1 MLVGL
6 HHHTTARVL
15 ICAEWIAAFLGS
27 VFAGK
32 TKRCNGAAAL
42 ILNVGVVR
50 CDSQQHPSNASA
62 GLGSPS
68 SSVIPVYSLRR
79 CCSLYFPTAC
89 SDLNAPST
97 TMVELSVFV
106 GMGAGFLLVWDL
118 LLAELSSAALTLLIL
133 GNVCYVVGIAFFI
146 LGEYKP
152 IYHVVWH
159 LFVVI
164 AAALHW
170 FCVYFFIVSVDITS
184 NSFTKARVV
193 ELVDTMQ
200 AAASA
205 TASMMHNS
213 MH

>member
-1 MLVGL
+1 
-6 HHHTTARVL
+6 
-15 ICAEWIAAFLGS
+15 
-27 VFAGK
+27 
-32 TKRCNGAAAL
+32 
-42 ILNVGVVR
+42 
-50 CDSQQHPSNASA
+50 
-62 GLGSPS
+62 
-68 SSVIPVYSLRR
+68 
-79 CCSLYFPTAC
+79 
-89 SDLNAPST
+89 
-97 TMVELSVFV
+97 MVELTVFV
-106 GMGAGFLLVWDL
+106 GMGAGFLFVWDL
-118 LLAELSSAALTLLIL
+118 LLAELSSSALTLLIL

-159 LFVVI
+159 LFVVM

-184 NSFTKARVV
+184 TSFTKARVV

-205 TASMMHNS
+205 TATMMHNS